1 MIAKQYQSLIRNEL
15 SYATYLFLT
24 LLVASLQVLK
34 QVKLERL
41 AEALPLPILFE
52 SRRKKLQ
59 RFLKLEALSIE
70 TLWFPCVSALL
81 DEFFTPRER
90 VYLAIDRT
98 SWGCINILMVS
109 LIYDHRAWPIYW
121 AFRLFRT
128 SYVNLRIQ
136 IPESL
141 TQRRLGLA

>member
-1 MIAKQYQSLIRNEL
+1 MIAKQYQSIVQNEL
-15 SYATYLFLT
+15 SHASYLLLT

-59 RFLKLEALSIE
+59 RFLKLETLHIE
-70 TLWFPCVSALL
+70 TLWFPCMRGLL
-81 DEFFTPRER
+81 DQFFMPGER
-90 VYLAIDRT
+90 IYVAIDRT

-109 LIYDHRAWPIYW
+109 LIYDHRAWPIYCRGI
-121 AFRLFRT
+121 AHCFVSIVLDK
-128 SYVNLRIQ
+128 
-136 IPESL
+136 
-141 TQRRLGLA
+141 